1 MAALSI
7 ARAYQ
12 TSFDTRPHT
21 TLALTGGSL
30 NALGDIVAQLSH
42 NIASLPDSQP
52 MNRFFDRSPFD
63 PVRTLRFFVFGAS
76 ISPFLGRWNAF
87 LERQFPLR
95 PFTKASANRT
105 MPAVSLKAL
114 SKRVAC
120 DQIVMAPI
128 GLVAFIGSMG
138 VLEGRSRKQI
148 AQKYRDLF
156 MPTMVTNW
164 SIWPLLQVVNFRFMP
179 LAYRVPFQS
188 TCGMFWTL
196 YLSTVN
202 SREERKQDRDTAM
215 RRTLG

>member
-1 MAALSI
+1 MAALTL

-21 TLALTGGSL
+21 TLAVTGGCL
-30 NALGDIVAQLSH
+30 NAFGDVVAQCSH
-42 NIASLPDSQP
+42 NILRKPHE
-52 MNRFFDRSPFD
+52 DRSSFD
-63 PVRTLRFFVFGAS
+63 PIRTLRFFVFGAT

-95 PFTKASANRT
+95 ALNGTGK
-105 MPAVSLKAL
+105 VSLKAL

-138 VLEGRSRKQI
+138 VLEGRTRKQI
-148 AQKYRDLF
+148 AQKYSDLF
-156 MPTMVTNW
+156 MPTLVTNW
-164 SIWPLLQVVNFRFMP
+164 SVWPLLQVVNFRYMP
-179 LAYRVPFQS
+179 LPYRVPFQS
-188 TCGMFWTL
+188 TCGVFWTL

-202 SREERKQDRDTAM
+202 SREDRKQDRDTEM
-215 RRTLG
+215 LRTLG